1 MEAQGHQTREAWL
14 NYIAERI
21 APVFENLGAPLLEPR
36 NSFQMQYSRSAY
48 AADRIG
54 TPESLCLHVSTS
66 WHHPIDR
73 AEFVVGTSKSC
84 DYPQISFVIHHNILK

>member
-36 NSFQMQYSRSAY
+36 NGFQTQYSRSAY
-48 AADRIG
+48 A
-54 TPESLCLHVSTS
+54 
-66 WHHPIDR
+66 
-73 AEFVVGTSKSC
+73 VGSDWYSRVTLPGCFNELASS
-84 DYPQISFVIHHNILK
+84 D